1 MSFDPQF
8 ARDTMLP
15 LVAAAYQVFE
25 MPATHLGGPRLASLA
40 FIPWKVAVFM
50 DGVSGTDILI
60 IGIRRRRRPTT
71 GAPRSRA
78 TSSVKFAARS
88 PPRCMLKP

>member
-25 MPATHLGGPRLASLA
+25 MP
-40 FIPWKVAVFM
+40 
-50 DGVSGTDILI
+50 
-60 IGIRRRRRPTT
+60 GIRRMR
-71 GAPRSRA
+71 
-78 TSSVKFAARS
+78 
-88 PPRCMLKP
+88 L